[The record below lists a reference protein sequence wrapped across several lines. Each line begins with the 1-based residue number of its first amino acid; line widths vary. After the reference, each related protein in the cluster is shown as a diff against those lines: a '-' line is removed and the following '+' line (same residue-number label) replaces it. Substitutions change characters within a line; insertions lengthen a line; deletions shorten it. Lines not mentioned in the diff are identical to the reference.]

1 MNKTAKFDICYQGDP
16 DLQLIRSFE
25 NATAVRLLHHLCNY
39 VNTQVWDGIPSAIT
53 HMDKCAQSYC
63 HATFHQF
70 SMLNVALQITIKDLL
85 KI

>member
-39 VNTQVWDGIPSAIT
+39 VNTQVLDGILSAIT
-53 HMDKCAQSYC
+53 HMDKCANNYFICIKVLCYAKHSYVC
-63 HATFHQF
+63 
-70 SMLNVALQITIKDLL
+70 
-85 KI
+85 